1 MSKAEQLILIKCNM
15 TSEHNPIAELIH
27 QIQTKWK
34 NEVSGQSECKL
45 VRWLI
50 KPEEARLYE
59 GFLKLESTEHGSI
72 PEVLVTMLSPFK
84 NRQDYSTDLIRD
96 WITTFREDAKTQEKL
111 KAKDKTINWD
121 NGAFLTTANNSDEY
135 NHGQLLTMLSSFRLA
150 AAKNEVPLVVALFPH
165 WISDMED
172 FRMWL
177 IHLLKMEIPD
187 GISFLI
193 FDHIGQNYFEGVCK
207 KFPEITKTLHINLDM
222 DGAIS
227 KIAKMGNPNSPE
239 VRLRECI
246 LEMGKCVQNKDR
258 SRLEKWGEKA
268 LEVTKRSNSKS
279 MYASAHIIYAGML
292 FNFKAF
298 DKIDA
303 LLTNGLTIVNQGL
316 TTEPEACIP
325 LIIQYY
331 GFMAASKQH
340 QRRIK
345 EAIHIYEKQAD
356 TAVTYSLPGMSLTP
370 YQQAYTLSKKH
381 LPERYEELL
390 KKAYGVGRQM
400 QNDEQKNSSFPSIAL
415 DYLEWL
421 ESRKHNE
428 ATVTDDEL
436 TTLFGAGWKSQA
448 KKPGSPFNTDTQK
461 TIILT

>member
-1 MSKAEQLILIKCNM
+1 M

-27 QIQTKWK
+27 QIQMKWIR
-34 NEVSGQSECKL
+34 EVSGRDELKL

-72 PEVLVTMLSPFK
+72 PEVLVAMLAPFEDK
-84 NRQDYSTDLIRD
+84 ESYSIDLMSD
-96 WITTFREDAKTQEKL
+96 WIKAYKEDAKTHEKL

-121 NGAFLTTANNSDEY
+121 NSSFLTGGAGPAEC

-150 AAKNEVPLVVALFPH
+150 ATDNKVPLVVALFPH
-165 WISDMED
+165 SISDMED

-177 IHLLKMEIPD
+177 IDLVKTEIPV

-193 FDHIGQNYFEGVCK
+193 FDHVGQNYFQGVFK
-207 KFPEITKTLHINLDM
+207 KFPEITKSLHLNLDL
-222 DGAIS
+222 DGAIG

-239 VRLRECI
+239 VKLRECI

-258 SRLEKWGEKA
+258 GGLDKWGEKA
-268 LEVTKRSNSKS
+268 LQVTQRSNSKS

-298 DKIDA
+298 EQLDT
-303 LLTNGLTIVNQGL
+303 LLSNGLTIVNQGL
-316 TTEPEACIP
+316 KSEPEACIA

-331 GFMAASKQH
+331 GFLAASKQH
-340 QRRIK
+340 QKRLK
-345 EAIHIYEKQAD
+345 EAIPLYEKQGD
-356 TAVTYSLPGMSLTP
+356 TAVTYQMAGMSLTP
-370 YQQAYTLSKKH
+370 YQQAYTLSKKY

-390 KKAYGVGRQM
+390 KKAYNVGKQM
-400 QNDEQKNSSFPSIAL
+400 HKDEQKNSSFPSIAL
-415 DYLEWL
+415 DYLEFL
-421 ESRKHNE
+421 ESRKHHE
-428 ATVTDDEL
+428 ATVTSDEL
-436 TTLFGAGWKSQA
+436 NSLFGAGWKTQA
-448 KKPGSPFNTDTQK
+448 KKPGSAFNTDTQK

>member
-1 MSKAEQLILIKCNM
+1 M

-27 QIQTKWK
+27 QIQTKWR
-34 NEVSGQSECKL
+34 NEVSGQSEVKL

-59 GFLKLESTEHGSI
+59 GFLKLESTEYGSI
-72 PEVLVTMLSPFK
+72 PEVLVGMLSPFK
-84 NRQDYSTDLIRD
+84 NRQDYSTDLMTD

-121 NGAFLTTANNSDEY
+121 NSTFFTTVPDSTEY

-150 AAKNEVPLVVALFPH
+150 ATENKVPLVVALFPH

-187 GISFLI
+187 GISLLI

-239 VRLRECI
+239 VRLRECL

-258 SRLEKWGEKA
+258 SRLDKWGEKA
-268 LEVTKRSNSKS
+268 LQVTKRSNSKS

-298 DKIDA
+298 EKVDT
-303 LLTNGLTIVNQGL
+303 LLSNGLIIVNQGL
-316 TTEPEACIP
+316 KTEPEACTA

-331 GFMAASKQH
+331 GFIAASKQH
-340 QRRIK
+340 QKRLR
-345 EAIHIYEKQAD
+345 EAILFFEKQAD
-356 TAVTYSLPGMSLTP
+356 TAVTYKMPGMSLTP

-381 LPERYEELL
+381 LPERHEELL
-390 KKAYGVGRQM
+390 KKAYDVGKQISRE
-400 QNDEQKNSSFPSIAL
+400 EQTNSSFPSIAL

-421 ESRKHNE
+421 ESRKHHE
-428 ATVTDDEL
+428 ATTTSEEL
-436 TTLFGAGWKSQA
+436 NTLFGSGWKSQA
-448 KKPGSPFNTDTQK
+448 KKPGSTYNTDTQK